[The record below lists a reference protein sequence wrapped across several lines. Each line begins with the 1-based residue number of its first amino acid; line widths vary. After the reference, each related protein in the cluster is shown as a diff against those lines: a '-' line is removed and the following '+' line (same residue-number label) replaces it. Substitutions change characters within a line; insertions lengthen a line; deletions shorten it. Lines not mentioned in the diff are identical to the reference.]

1 MQNNNTIIIIG
12 AGIAGVAS
20 AYYISQKFPDYQITV
35 VDKLSP
41 LSFTTSCSGENFREY
56 WPQPYMNN
64 FVSHSIDLMK
74 DLSAVHPSLFELKY
88 SGYDFVSHQQDH
100 SIFPADAIK
109 NEIDVLTNADVIQ
122 EKKPYLEASIK
133 RVEHVYNAGYFEV
146 YALGSLLI
154 KLAKVNGVKFLQEEV
169 IGIKHKKNHIVR
181 FKSETT
187 MKAQKLILASGPF
200 INNHANMLNH
210 DLPIYNTKQR
220 KFVFTDEKEII
231 PRDMPFTIYADNQ
244 YLDWST
250 EEKQLMADDPEYQWL
265 LDEFPAGLHIKPEGR
280 NQIKMGWAYNQK
292 PEQPAW
298 QEFEDNEFVNIVM
311 KGAIRFIP
319 ELSAYEDIP
328 VPISHFTGNY
338 TRTKDNL
345 PVIGKLNDNLFIV
358 GALAGYG
365 TMSACAAGELI
376 TQYISGDKLPN
387 YSQYFSP
394 LRFDDELLME
404 EIECYPS
411 GQL

>member
-1 MQNNNTIIIIG
+1 MNDKSIIIIG

-20 AYYISQKFPDYQITV
+20 AYYLSEKFPTHQITV
-35 VDKLSP
+35 IDKLIP

-56 WPQPYMNN
+56 WPQPSMNA

-74 DLSAVHPSLFELKY
+74 KLSKSNPDLFHLKY

-100 SIFPADAIK
+100 SIFPTDSVQT
-109 NEIDVLTNADVIQ
+109 EIDVLTDTQAIHD
-122 EKKPYLEASIK
+122 KKPYLDAGIK
-133 RVEHVYNAGYFEV
+133 RVEHVRNAGYFDV

-154 KLAKVNGVKFLQEEV
+154 KLAKANGVKFVKQEVVDIAYDEV
-169 IGIKHKKNHIVR
+169 FTVNFESGGHL
-181 FKSETT
+181 
-187 MKAQKLILASGPF
+187 KAQKLVLASGPF
-200 INNHANMLNH
+200 INHQAKILGY
-210 DLPIYNTKQR
+210 DLPIYNVKQR
-220 KFVFTDEKEII
+220 KFVFTDEKNII

-250 EEKQLMADDPEYQWL
+250 EEKEMMQEDSEYRWL
-265 LDEFPAGLHIKPEGR
+265 LDKFPAGLHVKPEGR

-292 PEQPAW
+292 AQEPLW
-298 QEFEDNEFVNIVM
+298 QEFEDDAFVNIVM
-311 KGAIRFIP
+311 KGVVRFIP
-319 ELSAYEDIP
+319 ALSAYEDIP

-345 PVIGKLNDNLFIV
+345 PVIGKLDKELYLV

-376 TQYISGDKLPN
+376 ANYVSGDDKPD
-387 YSQYFSP
+387 YSEYFSP
-394 LRFDDELLME
+394 QRFENPELME
-404 EIECYPS
+404 EILRYSS